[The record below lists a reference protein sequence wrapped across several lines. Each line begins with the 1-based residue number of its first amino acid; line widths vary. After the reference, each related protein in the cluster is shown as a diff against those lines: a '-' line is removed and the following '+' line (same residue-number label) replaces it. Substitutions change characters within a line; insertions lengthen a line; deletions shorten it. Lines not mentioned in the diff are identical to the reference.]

1 MGWKRE
7 ISALALAVSTF
18 IAVPAA
24 ASDMTAHE
32 AKLYEAA
39 KANNETVTWYV
50 AQHTAETADAIGKA
64 FREKYPGVGAS
75 VVRSTAQVAF
85 QRLSQDMR
93 ANTAQCD
100 VFSSTDPSHALYLKQ
115 EGLLMKYVPENQDK
129 VIEAYRGGDPDG
141 FYHTTQVALVAIAY
155 NTKLVKPEDAPKNWP
170 DLLDP
175 KWKNQ
180 VSVSHPGFSGR
191 VGNWVVAMRK
201 LYGWAYF
208 EKLEKNK
215 PQIGR
220 SIVDTV
226 TMLNA
231 GERMVSA
238 SSVNSVR
245 PSIARGNPLAIVYPT
260 DGALLMEDPSA
271 ILANTKNPN
280 AAKLFMEFLLGIE
293 KSRIAVEAAS
303 ETMRPEVELPDDQ
316 PRIGEVKT
324 FKLPLQEVVDGIPE
338 VTEKWRDL
346 FGV

>member
-1 MGWKRE
+1 M
-7 ISALALAVSTF
+7 
-18 IAVPAA
+18 
-24 ASDMTAHE
+24 
-32 AKLYEAA
+32 
-39 KANNETVTWYV
+39 
-50 AQHTAETADAIGKA
+50 
-64 FREKYPGVGAS
+64 
-75 VVRSTAQVAF
+75 
-85 QRLSQDMR
+85 
-93 ANTAQCD
+93 
-100 VFSSTDPSHALYLKQ
+100 
-115 EGLLMKYVPENQDK
+115 
-129 VIEAYRGGDPDG
+129 IEAYRGGDPDG

-201 LYGWAYF
+201 LYGWEYF

-280 AAKLFMEFLLGIE
+280 AAKLFMEFRVDCNYVRFLLWFHSLWSLHCFTAESKLFMEFLLGVE
-293 KSRIAVEAAS
+293 KSRIAVAAAS
-303 ETMRPEVELPDDQ
+303 ETMRPEVELPADQ